1 MVLRTEKY
9 KSSSGFTYLKLPCML
24 TVYLSLC
31 RTGVGGAGGER
42 REKGGWNMHTV
53 TENNDRLKVG

>member
-42 REKGGWNMHTV
+42 REKGGRREGGTC
-53 TENNDRLKVG
+53 TQLLKTMTD